1 MKSINEKSATR
12 YVIEKIIICLII
24 FIGSSLLLGILLG
37 LSLGILSGVLSTN
50 LSYLLQNEKTNMIFS
65 LYGQIL
71 LIVITC
77 LYVKF
82 AEKRPLKS
90 IGLNKKVFDYGYGVL
105 IGSIL
110 ITLSVILAVIFKG
123 IEYKGFYENINYINI
138 LIFLGGFII
147 QGATEEIMVRGFLMT
162 SLTKKVSLK
171 ASVIITSVLF
181 TVLHF
186 GTLLEGKPIF
196 ILIGII
202 NLFLISIVFSL
213 LLIKRKNIWSACAA
227 HSVWNFLL
235 YNVYGLNVSGI
246 TEMKE
251 SIFKFNTNKN
261 SIFNGG
267 SFGLEASLLTI
278 FVLFITVM
286 IMMKKDK
293 KILDESINL

>member
-12 YVIEKIIICLII
+12 YVTEKIIVFLLI
-24 FIGSSLLLGILLG
+24 FIGASIL
-37 LSLGILSGVLSTN
+37 SGILSGFLIGFLSGF
-50 LSYLLQNEKTNMIFS
+50 LSKDLHYFLNNEKIQMLFN
-65 LYGQIL
+65 LYGEIL
-71 LIVITC
+71 FIVITC
-77 LYVKF
+77 IYVKS
-82 AEKRPLKS
+82 AEKRSLTS
-90 IGLNKKVFDYGYGVL
+90 IGLNKKVSDYGYGML

-110 ITLSVILAVIFKG
+110 ITLSVIGAIIFKG

-147 QGATEEIMVRGFLMT
+147 QGATEEIMIRGFLMT

-186 GTLLEGKPIF
+186 GSLLEGKPIF

-202 NLFLISIVFSL
+202 NLFLISLVFSL
-213 LLIKRKNIWSACAA
+213 LIIKRKNIWSACAA

-246 TEMKE
+246 AEVKE
-251 SIFKFNTNKN
+251 SIFKFNVNKE

-267 SFGLEASLLTI
+267 SFGLESSLLTI

-286 IMMKKDK
+286 IMIRKDK
-293 KILDESINL
+293 KVLDQSIDL